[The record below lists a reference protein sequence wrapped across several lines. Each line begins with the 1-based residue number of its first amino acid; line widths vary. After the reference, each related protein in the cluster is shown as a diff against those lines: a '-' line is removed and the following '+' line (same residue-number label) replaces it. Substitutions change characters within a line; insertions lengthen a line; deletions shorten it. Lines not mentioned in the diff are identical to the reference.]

1 MDSMRF
7 ARLIALLL
15 SAGVPAPAPAGSDQ
29 ASPSPP
35 PAAEAPAPPIREP
48 TPKVDAS
55 AKAPR
60 LGAAE
65 IEARRKNAQEK
76 NALIDRVLAGMGG
89 AERVDSVKTLILV
102 GKTRTTSPEGPV
114 ETEDRTTIRFPHS
127 YRLDITV
134 EAGKFSKL
142 AIPEG
147 VYLIGPTGAVQLPE
161 AEKRAVESSI
171 MRNPLVLMKT
181 RRDRAF
187 SASSGG
193 ELRIGGRAVDL
204 LDLRVALDSTTLAID
219 RENGRV
225 LELRYKTRGGEP
237 EKEALMT
244 VSYSDFRTVDGLSF
258 PFGSETSF
266 DGRRVS
272 GSRLREIQVDR
283 TVDAGLFQPPLIL
296 AAPPTPTHTPALP
309 AHVP

>member
-1 MDSMRF
+1 MIF
-7 ARLIALLL
+7 AHLISLLL
-15 SAGVPAPAPAGSDQ
+15 FAGVAAAALEGSDQ

-35 PAAEAPAPPIREP
+35 PAAETPAPPTRTP
-48 TPKVDAS
+48 TPIVDES

-60 LGAAE
+60 LGPAE
-65 IEARRKNAQEK
+65 IEARRKAAEEK
-76 NALIDRVLAGMGG
+76 DALLARVLAGMGG
-89 AERVDSVKTLILV
+89 AERVDSVQTLILV
-102 GKTRTTSPEGPV
+102 GRTRTTSPEGPV
-114 ETEDRTTIRFPHS
+114 ETEDRTTIRFPHF

-193 ELRIGGRAVDL
+193 GSRIGGRAVDL
-204 LDLRVALDSTTLAID
+204 LDLRDLRVVLDAMTLAID

-225 LELRYKTRGGEP
+225 LELRYKTRGGKP

-258 PFGSETSF
+258 PFVSESSF
-266 DGRRVS
+266 DGKKVS
-272 GSRLREIQVDR
+272 ESRLREIQVDR
-283 TVDAGLFQPPLIL
+283 TVDAGLFQPPLVL
-296 AAPPTPTHTPALP
+296 AAPPTPTPTPALLGG
-309 AHVP
+309 VP

>member
-1 MDSMRF
+1 M
-7 ARLIALLL
+7 
-15 SAGVPAPAPAGSDQ
+15 GP
-29 ASPSPP
+29 
-35 PAAEAPAPPIREP
+35 
-48 TPKVDAS
+48 
-55 AKAPR
+55 
-60 LGAAE
+60 AE
-65 IEARRKNAQEK
+65 IEARRKAAQEK

-89 AERVDSVKTLILV
+89 AGRVDSVKTLILV

-114 ETEDRTTIRFPHS
+114 ETEDRTTIRFPHF
-127 YRLDITV
+127 YRFDITV

-147 VYLIGPTGAVQLPE
+147 VYLLGPTGAVQLPE

-187 SASSGG
+187 WASSGG
-193 ELRIGGRAVDL
+193 VGRIGGRAVDL
-204 LDLRVALDSTTLAID
+204 LDLRVVLDSMTLAID

-244 VSYSDFRTVDGLSF
+244 VSYSDFRKVDGLSF
-258 PFGSETSF
+258 PFVSESSF
-266 DGRRVS
+266 DGKKVS
-272 GSRLREIQVDR
+272 ESRLREIQVDR
-283 TVDAGLFQPPLIL
+283 SVDARLFQPPLVL
-296 AAPPTPTHTPALP
+296 AAPPTPPPALP
-309 AHVP
+309 GGLP